1 LSSLGQIAPPVGGGG
16 GGGLTDAQLRATPVP
31 VSGTV
36 TANAGTGTMAVSLA
50 TAPTTPVTGTF
61 FQATQPVSAASLP
74 LPLGAA
80 TEANQQTN
88 ALTNAQL
95 RAAAVPID
103 LPDNNQDVYNQI
115 VTVQRNIQLSLSFF
129 ALTPAAQLTITGTGS
144 TSQSGG
150 EGVFSSGVGVT
161 NTLKAVSPSTLIYA
175 PGFEL
180 YSSFSARFTVGTVTS
195 VQRLGPYNATD
206 GFSFGYNNTAFGL
219 WSRFNTVDT
228 IVAQASWNLD
238 PCLAAA
244 TSKFTR
250 NGVPEALDP
259 TKTNIFRVRYGWH
272 GAAAVFYEILA
283 PDGDYVQVHV
293 LRIANSLTTPSMI
306 SPNVPITLDI
316 IKTAGATDIIMRC
329 AAWSGGTTA
338 PAAVKPPSIGAVATD
353 PALVVAISPN
363 NREIF
368 RGRAGTFRAPG
379 RAGTVGQNILSIH
392 NATGSTITVVVN
404 KVFVDLMQTVIKAV
418 TVAPPI
424 MRLWKVTVLPTNG
437 TALTKNKIGGSG
449 ASNASVTLL
458 QDASADG
465 TGAGTTLTATRP
477 AGTII
482 SQEFAPRLITA
493 AGYEMADRVEWLGDT
508 QVVLAPLE
516 GLVLFLDY
524 VLATQNPTTDMWI
537 AGIEWYE
544 YTT

>member
-1 LSSLGQIAPPVGGGG
+1 MAYIPPNPNGQAVMASSAPVVIA
-16 GGGLTDAQLRATPVP
+16 
-31 VSGTV
+31 S
-36 TANAGTGTMAVSLA
+36 
-50 TAPTTPVTGTF
+50 
-61 FQATQPVSAASLP
+61 
-74 LPLGAA
+74 
-80 TEANQQTN
+80 NQS
-88 ALTNAQL
+88 
-95 RAAAVPID
+95 AVPIG
-103 LPDNNQDVYNQI
+103 LPNNNKDVYNQVI
-115 VTVQRNIQLSLSFF
+115 TAERNLQLSLSFF

-161 NTLKAVSPSTLIYA
+161 NTLKAVSPLTLIYA

-219 WSRFNTVDT
+219 WSRLNTVDT
-228 IVAQASWNLD
+228 LVAQSSWNLD

-259 TKTNIFRVRYGWH
+259 TKTNIYRVRYGWH

-338 PAAVKPPSIGAVATD
+338 PAAVKSPSTIAAAAD

-363 NREIF
+363 SPAIPASTLVVTVTAAANTGATLTLPAAGAGLFHYITNIQINRTATAAL
-368 RGRAGTFRAPG
+368 AGTATLVATTSNLPG
-379 RAGTVGQNILSIH
+379 SLAFSFGNAMVAGGTQRDLDLQLSSPLKSSAA
-392 NATGSTITVVVN
+392 NTNTTVVMPIPGAAVLWRAN
-404 KVFVDLMQTVIKAV
+404 VFYY
-418 TVAPPI
+418 
-424 MRLWKVTVLPTNG
+424 
-437 TALTKNKIGGSG
+437 
-449 ASNASVTLL
+449 
-458 QDASADG
+458 
-465 TGAGTTLTATRP
+465 TGP
-477 AGTII
+477 
-482 SQEFAPRLITA
+482 
-493 AGYEMADRVEWLGDT
+493 
-508 QVVLAPLE
+508 
-516 GLVLFLDY
+516 
-524 VLATQNPTTDMWI
+524 
-537 AGIEWYE
+537 
-544 YTT
+544 